1 MGKLTNK
8 IRRSIA
14 TKLSLGIVLMAI
26 PVFVICVGL
35 LFVLSLYNLKK
46 ETDGRAASTL
56 KAMELR
62 KASFMSTVETA
73 TNSSDWLVKECM
85 QPDLLLELTRRVVML
100 NANVD
105 GCSITL
111 EPDVLPQ
118 AGRYFSAYSVRK
130 GDSVVTVREGS
141 YDYYEKIWY
150 STPKKMGRACW
161 VGPYDD
167 DNEGTLSA
175 GEHITSYCKPLYD
188 DNGKLLGV
196 IATDLSAKR
205 LAETVDEERAYA
217 ESKVNISR
225 YYRLAGLIIVLI
237 LLGLL
242 LILFFTRQIV
252 GFAIR
257 PVRNLLVQTQR
268 MAEGDYSQ
276 QIAYSKK
283 GNVVSRLQNS
293 FARMQS
299 SLNQHI
305 SEIQQV
311 NEEMAKRNDEL
322 AHARKL
328 VEKAIHQKTA
338 FVQDISH
345 QIRTPLNIVMGFSQ
359 VLRDCGDE
367 MPPEE
372 VKQLTGLMNRN
383 VKLLHRMVQML
394 LDSSDVGL
402 SEEMKSLKEEHILVN
417 KMARDCI
424 SNVYAQ
430 FPDSSI
436 AFATSISDQF
446 SLHTNKL
453 YLVLSLCELLYNA
466 AKFSDGKHIILRVAK
481 IGKMLRF
488 VVEDKGPGID
498 KAYMNQMFVPFTKV
512 NNLSEGLGLGLPL
525 TKRHAENLGGDMI
538 IDTSYIEGCRIILE
552 LPI

>member
-73 TNSSDWLVKECM
+73 TNSSDWLIKECM

-167 DNEGTLSA
+167 YNEGTLSA

-196 IATDLSAKR
+196 IATDLSAQR
-205 LAETVDEERAYA
+205 LAETVDEEKAYA

-252 GFAIR
+252 GYAIR
-257 PVRNLLVQTQR
+257 PVRELLVQTQR

-322 AHARKL
+322 AHAKKL

-402 SEEMKSLKEEHILVN
+402 SEEMKSQKEEHILVN

-453 YLVLSLCELLYNA
+453 YLVRTLRELLYNA
-466 AKFSDGKHIILRVAK
+466 AKYSDGKHIILRVAK

-525 TKRHAENLGGDMI
+525 TKRHAKNLGGDLI

>member
-46 ETDGRAASTL
+46 EADGRAASTL
-56 KAMELR
+56 KTMELR

-73 TNSSDWLVKECM
+73 TNSSDWLIKECM

-141 YDYYEKIWY
+141 YDYYEKIRY
-150 STPKKMGRACW
+150 STPKKMGQACW

-167 DNEGTLSA
+167 YNEGTLSA

-196 IATDLSAKR
+196 IATDLSAQR
-205 LAETVDEERAYA
+205 LAETVDEEKAYA

-311 NEEMAKRNDEL
+311 NEETAKRNDEL

-402 SEEMKSLKEEHILVN
+402 SEEMKSLKEEHVLVN
-417 KMARDCI
+417 KTARDCI

-453 YLVLSLCELLYNA
+453 YLVRCLRELLYNA

-525 TKRHAENLGGDMI
+525 TKRHAENLGGDLK
-538 IDTSYIEGCRIILE
+538 IDTSYIEGCRIILD

>member
-46 ETDGRAASTL
+46 ETDERAASTL
-56 KAMELR
+56 KTMELR

-100 NANVD
+100 NANV
-105 GCSITL
+105 GVCSITL

-167 DNEGTLSA
+167 YNEGTLSA

-257 PVRNLLVQTQR
+257 PVRELLVQTQR

-311 NEEMAKRNDEL
+311 NEETAKRNDEL

-383 VKLLHRMVQML
+383 VKLLNRMVLML

-453 YLVLSLCELLYNA
+453 YLVRSLLELLYNA
-466 AKFSDGKHIILRVAK
+466 AKYSDGKHIILRVAK

-525 TKRHAENLGGDMI
+525 TKRHAENLGGDLK
-538 IDTSYIEGCRIILE
+538 IDTSYIEGCRIILD

>member
-62 KASFMSTVETA
+62 KASFMGTVETA
-73 TNSSDWLVKECM
+73 TNSSDWLIKECM

-167 DNEGTLSA
+167 YNEGTLSA

-196 IATDLSAKR
+196 IATDLSAQR
-205 LAETVDEERAYA
+205 LAETVDEEKAYA

-237 LLGLL
+237 LFGLL

-311 NEEMAKRNDEL
+311 NEETAKRNDEL

-453 YLVLSLCELLYNA
+453 YLVRTLRELLYNA
-466 AKFSDGKHIILRVAK
+466 AKYSDGKHIILRVAK

-525 TKRHAENLGGDMI
+525 TKRHAKNLGGDLI

>member
-35 LFVLSLYNLKK
+35 LFVQSLYNLKK

-56 KAMELR
+56 KTMELR

-73 TNSSDWLVKECM
+73 TNSSDWLIKECM

-167 DNEGTLSA
+167 YNEGTLSA

-196 IATDLSAKR
+196 IATDLSSKR
-205 LAETVDEERAYA
+205 LAETVDEEKAYA

-257 PVRNLLVQTQR
+257 PVRELLVQTQR

-322 AHARKL
+322 AHAKKL

-372 VKQLTGLMNRN
+372 VKQLTALMNRN
-383 VKLLHRMVQML
+383 VKLLNRMVLML

-402 SEEMKSLKEEHILVN
+402 SEEMKSQKEEHILVN
-417 KMARDCI
+417 KTARDCI

-453 YLVLSLCELLYNA
+453 YLVRSLRELLYNA
-466 AKFSDGKHIILRVAK
+466 AKYSDGKHIILRVAK

-525 TKRHAENLGGDMI
+525 TKRHAENLGGDLI

>member
-35 LFVLSLYNLKK
+35 LFVQSLYNLKK
-46 ETDGRAASTL
+46 EADGRAASTL
-56 KAMELR
+56 KTMELR
-62 KASFMSTVETA
+62 KAAFMSTVETA
-73 TNSSDWLVKECM
+73 TNSSDWLIKECM

-141 YDYYEKIWY
+141 YDYYAKIWY

-167 DNEGTLSA
+167 YNEGTLSVD
-175 GEHITSYCKPLYD
+175 EHITSYCKPLYD

-205 LAETVDEERAYA
+205 LAETVDEEKAYA

-237 LLGLL
+237 LFGLL

-305 SEIQQV
+305 SEIQQM

-322 AHARKL
+322 AHAKKL

-402 SEEMKSLKEEHILVN
+402 SEEMKSQKEEHILVN
-417 KMARDCI
+417 KTARDCI

-453 YLVLSLCELLYNA
+453 YLVRSLRELLYNA
-466 AKFSDGKHIILRVAK
+466 AKYSDGKHIILRVAK

>member
-46 ETDGRAASTL
+46 ETDERAASTL
-56 KAMELR
+56 KTMELR

-150 STPKKMGRACW
+150 STPQKMGRACW

-167 DNEGTLSA
+167 YNEGTLSA

-257 PVRNLLVQTQR
+257 PVRELLVQTQR

-311 NEEMAKRNDEL
+311 NEETAKRNDEL

-383 VKLLHRMVQML
+383 VKLLNRMVLML

-453 YLVLSLCELLYNA
+453 YLVRSLLELLYNA
-466 AKFSDGKHIILRVAK
+466 AKYSDGKHIILRVAK

-525 TKRHAENLGGDMI
+525 TKRHAENLGGDLI
-538 IDTSYIEGCRIILE
+538 IDTSYIEGCRIILD

>member
-73 TNSSDWLVKECM
+73 TNSSDWLIKEFM

-257 PVRNLLVQTQR
+257 PVRELLVQTQR

-322 AHARKL
+322 AHAKKL

-383 VKLLHRMVQML
+383 VKLLNRMVLML

-402 SEEMKSLKEEHILVN
+402 SEEMKSLKEEHVLVN
-417 KMARDCI
+417 KTARDCI

-453 YLVLSLCELLYNA
+453 YLVRSLRELLYNA
-466 AKFSDGKHIILRVAK
+466 AKYSDGKHIILRVAK

-525 TKRHAENLGGDMI
+525 TKRHAENLGGDLI

>member
-35 LFVLSLYNLKK
+35 LFVQSLYNLKK
-46 ETDGRAASTL
+46 ETDERAASTL
-56 KAMELR
+56 KTMELR

-73 TNSSDWLVKECM
+73 TNSSDWLIKECM

-167 DNEGTLSA
+167 YNEGTLSA

-257 PVRNLLVQTQR
+257 PVRELLVQTQR

-311 NEEMAKRNDEL
+311 NEETAKRNDEL

-383 VKLLHRMVQML
+383 VKLLNRMVLML

-453 YLVLSLCELLYNA
+453 YLVRTLRELLYNA
-466 AKFSDGKHIILRVAK
+466 AKYSDGKHIILRVAK

-525 TKRHAENLGGDMI
+525 TKRHAENLGGDLI
-538 IDTSYIEGCRIILE
+538 IDTSYIEGCRIILD

>member
-73 TNSSDWLVKECM
+73 TNSSDWLIKEFM

-118 AGRYFSAYSVRK
+118 AGRYFSVYSVRK

-150 STPKKMGRACW
+150 STPKKKGQACW
-161 VGPYDD
+161 VGPYNDY
-167 DNEGTLSA
+167 NEGTLSA

-196 IATDLSAKR
+196 IATDLSAQR
-205 LAETVDEERAYA
+205 LAETVDEEKAYA

-252 GFAIR
+252 GYAIR
-257 PVRNLLVQTQR
+257 PVRELLVQTQR

-276 QIAYSKK
+276 QIAYSTK

-311 NEEMAKRNDEL
+311 NEETAKRNDEL
-322 AHARKL
+322 AQARKL

-402 SEEMKSLKEEHILVN
+402 SEEMKSQKEEHILVN

-436 AFATSISDQF
+436 AFATSISDLF

-453 YLVLSLCELLYNA
+453 YLVRCLRELLYNA
-466 AKFSDGKHIILRVAK
+466 AKYSDGKHIILRVAK

>member
-56 KAMELR
+56 KTMELR

-73 TNSSDWLVKECM
+73 TNSSDWLIKECM

-167 DNEGTLSA
+167 YNEGTLSA

-196 IATDLSAKR
+196 IATDLSAQR

-217 ESKVNISR
+217 ESKVNLSR
-225 YYRLAGLIIVLI
+225 YYRQAGLIIVLI

-257 PVRNLLVQTQR
+257 PVRELLVQTQR

-311 NEEMAKRNDEL
+311 NEETAKRNDEL
-322 AHARKL
+322 AHAKKL

-383 VKLLHRMVQML
+383 VKLLHRMVLML

-430 FPDSSI
+430 YPDSSI

-446 SLHTNKL
+446 SLHTSKL
-453 YLVLSLCELLYNA
+453 YLVRSLLELLYNA
-466 AKFSDGKHIILRVAK
+466 AKYSDGKHIILRVAK

-488 VVEDKGPGID
+488 VVEDKGPGIN

-525 TKRHAENLGGDMI
+525 TKRHAKNLGGDLI

>member
-35 LFVLSLYNLKK
+35 LFVQSLYNLKK

-167 DNEGTLSA
+167 YNEGTLSA

-196 IATDLSAKR
+196 IATDLSAQR
-205 LAETVDEERAYA
+205 LAETVDEEKAYA

-311 NEEMAKRNDEL
+311 NEETAKRNDEL

-453 YLVLSLCELLYNA
+453 YLVRTLRELLYNA
-466 AKFSDGKHIILRVAK
+466 AKYSDGKHIILRVAK

-525 TKRHAENLGGDMI
+525 TKRHAKNLGGDLI

>member
-73 TNSSDWLVKECM
+73 TNSSDWLIKECM

-167 DNEGTLSA
+167 YNKGTLSA
-175 GEHITSYCKPLYD
+175 DEHITSYCKPLYD

-205 LAETVDEERAYA
+205 LAETVDEEKAYA

-252 GFAIR
+252 GYAIR
-257 PVRNLLVQTQR
+257 PVRELLVQTQR

-276 QIAYSKK
+276 QIAYSTK

-311 NEEMAKRNDEL
+311 NEETAKRNDEL

-453 YLVLSLCELLYNA
+453 YLVRTLRELLYNA
-466 AKFSDGKHIILRVAK
+466 AKYSDGKHIILRVAK

-525 TKRHAENLGGDMI
+525 TKRHAKNLGGDLI

>member
-35 LFVLSLYNLKK
+35 LFVQSLYNLKK
-46 ETDGRAASTL
+46 EADGRAASTL
-56 KAMELR
+56 KTMELR

-73 TNSSDWLVKECM
+73 TNSSDWLIKEFM

-167 DNEGTLSA
+167 YNEGTLSA

-196 IATDLSAKR
+196 IATDLSAQR

-217 ESKVNISR
+217 ESKVNLSR
-225 YYRLAGLIIVLI
+225 YYRQAGLIIVLI

-257 PVRNLLVQTQR
+257 PVRELLVQTQR

-276 QIAYSKK
+276 QIAYSTK

-311 NEEMAKRNDEL
+311 NEETAKRNDEL
-322 AHARKL
+322 AHAKKL

-383 VKLLHRMVQML
+383 VKLLHRMVLML

-430 FPDSSI
+430 YPDSSI

-446 SLHTNKL
+446 SLHTSKL
-453 YLVLSLCELLYNA
+453 YLVRSLLELLYNA
-466 AKFSDGKHIILRVAK
+466 AKYSDGKHIILRVAK

-488 VVEDKGPGID
+488 VVEDKGPGIN

-525 TKRHAENLGGDMI
+525 TKRHAENLGGDLI

>member
-35 LFVLSLYNLKK
+35 FFVQSLYNLKK

-56 KAMELR
+56 KTMELR

-73 TNSSDWLVKECM
+73 TNSSDWLIKEFM

-167 DNEGTLSA
+167 YNEGTLSA

-196 IATDLSAKR
+196 IATDLSAQR
-205 LAETVDEERAYA
+205 LTETVDEERAYA

-257 PVRNLLVQTQR
+257 PVRELLVQTQR
-268 MAEGDYSQ
+268 MAEGDYCQ

-311 NEEMAKRNDEL
+311 NEETAKRNDEL
-322 AHARKL
+322 AHAKKL

-383 VKLLHRMVQML
+383 VKLLNRMVMML

-453 YLVLSLCELLYNA
+453 YLVRSLLELLYNA
-466 AKFSDGKHIILRVAK
+466 AKYSDGKHIILRVAK

-512 NNLSEGLGLGLPL
+512 NNLSEGLGLGLSL
-525 TKRHAENLGGDMI
+525 TKRNAENLGGDLI
-538 IDTSYIEGCRIILE
+538 IDTSYIEGCRIILD

>member
-35 LFVLSLYNLKK
+35 LFVQSLYNLKR
-46 ETDGRAASTL
+46 ETDERAASTL
-56 KAMELR
+56 KTMELR

-73 TNSSDWLVKECM
+73 TNSSDWLIKEFM

-167 DNEGTLSA
+167 YNEGTLSA

-196 IATDLSAKR
+196 IATDLSAQR

-217 ESKVNISR
+217 ESKVNLSR
-225 YYRLAGLIIVLI
+225 YYRQAGLIIVLI

-257 PVRNLLVQTQR
+257 PVRELLVQTQR

-311 NEEMAKRNDEL
+311 NEETAKRNDEL
-322 AHARKL
+322 AHAKKL

-383 VKLLHRMVQML
+383 VKLLHRMVLML

-430 FPDSSI
+430 YPDSSI

-446 SLHTNKL
+446 SLHTSKL
-453 YLVLSLCELLYNA
+453 YLVRSLLELLYNA
-466 AKFSDGKHIILRVAK
+466 AKYSDGKHIILRVAK

-488 VVEDKGPGID
+488 VVEDKGPGIN

-525 TKRHAENLGGDMI
+525 VKRHAENLGGDLI

>member
-1 MGKLTNK
+1 MVKLTNK

-35 LFVLSLYNLKK
+35 LFVQSLYNLKR
-46 ETDGRAASTL
+46 ETDERAASTL
-56 KAMELR
+56 KTMELR

-73 TNSSDWLVKECM
+73 TNSSDWLIKECM

-167 DNEGTLSA
+167 YNEGTLSA

-196 IATDLSAKR
+196 IATDLSAQR

-217 ESKVNISR
+217 ESKVNLSR
-225 YYRLAGLIIVLI
+225 YYRQAGLIIVLI

-257 PVRNLLVQTQR
+257 PVRELLVQTQR

-311 NEEMAKRNDEL
+311 NEETAKRNDEL
-322 AHARKL
+322 AHAKKL

-383 VKLLHRMVQML
+383 VKLLHRMVLML

-430 FPDSSI
+430 YPDSSI

-446 SLHTNKL
+446 SLHTSKL
-453 YLVLSLCELLYNA
+453 YLVRSLLELLYNA
-466 AKFSDGKHIILRVAK
+466 AKYSDGKHIILRVAK

-488 VVEDKGPGID
+488 VVEDKGPGIN

-525 TKRHAENLGGDMI
+525 TKRHAENLGGDLI

>member
-35 LFVLSLYNLKK
+35 LFVESLYNLKK
-46 ETDGRAASTL
+46 EADGRAASTL
-56 KAMELR
+56 KTMELR

-100 NANVD
+100 NANVS

-141 YDYYEKIWY
+141 YDYYAKIWY

-167 DNEGTLSA
+167 YNEGTLSA
-175 GEHITSYCKPLYD
+175 SEHVTSYCKPLYD

-196 IATDLSAKR
+196 IATDLSAQR
-205 LAETVDEERAYA
+205 LAETVDEEKAYA
-217 ESKVNISR
+217 ESKVNIGK

-252 GFAIR
+252 GYAIR

-276 QIAYSKK
+276 QTAYSKK

-367 MPPEE
+367 LPHEE
-372 VKQLTGLMNRN
+372 VKQLTALMNRN

-453 YLVLSLCELLYNA
+453 YLVRTLRELLYNA
-466 AKFSDGKHIILRVAK
+466 AKYSDGKHIILRVAK

-525 TKRHAENLGGDMI
+525 TKRHAENLGGDLI
-538 IDTSYIEGCRIILE
+538 IDTSYIEGCRIILD

>member
-35 LFVLSLYNLKK
+35 LFVQSLYNLKK
-46 ETDGRAASTL
+46 ETDERAASTL

-73 TNSSDWLVKECM
+73 TNSSDWLIKECM

-167 DNEGTLSA
+167 YNEGTLSA

-196 IATDLSAKR
+196 IATDLSAQR
-205 LAETVDEERAYA
+205 LAETVDEEKAYA

-311 NEEMAKRNDEL
+311 NEETAKRNDEL

-402 SEEMKSLKEEHILVN
+402 SEEMKSQKEEHILVN

-453 YLVLSLCELLYNA
+453 YLVRSLRELLYNA
-466 AKFSDGKHIILRVAK
+466 AKYSDGKHIILRVAK

>member
-35 LFVLSLYNLKK
+35 LFVQSLYNLKK
-46 ETDGRAASTL
+46 EADGRAASTL
-56 KAMELR
+56 KTMELR

-73 TNSSDWLVKECM
+73 TNSSDWLIKEFM

-167 DNEGTLSA
+167 YNEGTLSA

-205 LAETVDEERAYA
+205 LAETVDEEKAYA

-237 LLGLL
+237 LFGLL

-311 NEEMAKRNDEL
+311 NEETAKRNDEL

-446 SLHTNKL
+446 SLHTSKL
-453 YLVLSLCELLYNA
+453 YLVRSLRELLYNA
-466 AKFSDGKHIILRVAK
+466 AKYSDGKHIILRVAK

-525 TKRHAENLGGDMI
+525 TKRHAENLGGDLI

>member
-46 ETDGRAASTL
+46 EADGRAASTL
-56 KAMELR
+56 KTMELR

-73 TNSSDWLVKECM
+73 TNSSDWLIKECM

-167 DNEGTLSA
+167 YNEGTLSA
-175 GEHITSYCKPLYD
+175 GEHITSYCKPFYD

-196 IATDLSAKR
+196 IATDLSAQR
-205 LAETVDEERAYA
+205 LAETVDEEKAYA

-311 NEEMAKRNDEL
+311 NEETAKRNEEL
-322 AHARKL
+322 VHAKKL

-367 MPPEE
+367 LPHEE
-372 VKQLTGLMNRN
+372 VKQLTALMNRN

-402 SEEMKSLKEEHILVN
+402 SEEMKSQKEEHILVN

-424 SNVYAQ
+424 SNAYAQ

-453 YLVLSLCELLYNA
+453 YLVRTLRELLYNA
-466 AKFSDGKHIILRVAK
+466 AKYSDGKHIILRVAK

-525 TKRHAENLGGDMI
+525 TKRHAKNLGGDLI

>member
-35 LFVLSLYNLKK
+35 LFVQSLYNLKK
-46 ETDGRAASTL
+46 EADGRAASTL
-56 KAMELR
+56 KTMELR

-73 TNSSDWLVKECM
+73 TNSSDWLIKEFM

-167 DNEGTLSA
+167 YNEGTLSA

-196 IATDLSAKR
+196 IATDLSAQR
-205 LAETVDEERAYA
+205 LAETVDEEKAYA

-237 LLGLL
+237 LFGLL

-257 PVRNLLVQTQR
+257 PVRELLVQTQR

-311 NEEMAKRNDEL
+311 NEETAKRNDEL

-453 YLVLSLCELLYNA
+453 YLVRSLRELLYNA
-466 AKFSDGKHIILRVAK
+466 AKYSDGKHIILRVAK

-525 TKRHAENLGGDMI
+525 TKRHAKNLGGDLI

>member
-35 LFVLSLYNLKK
+35 LFVESLYNLKK
-46 ETDGRAASTL
+46 EADERAASTL
-56 KAMELR
+56 KTMELR

-167 DNEGTLSA
+167 YNEGTLSA

-311 NEEMAKRNDEL
+311 NEETAKRNDEL

-383 VKLLHRMVQML
+383 VKLLNRMVLML

-453 YLVLSLCELLYNA
+453 YLVRSLRELLYNA
-466 AKFSDGKHIILRVAK
+466 AKYSDGKHIILRVAK

-525 TKRHAENLGGDMI
+525 TKRHAENLGGDLI

>member
-56 KAMELR
+56 KTMELR

-73 TNSSDWLVKECM
+73 TNSSDWLIKEFM

-150 STPKKMGRACW
+150 STPKKKGQACW
-161 VGPYDD
+161 VGPYNDY
-167 DNEGTLSA
+167 NEGTLSA

-252 GFAIR
+252 GYAIR
-257 PVRNLLVQTQR
+257 PVRELLVQTQR

-276 QIAYSKK
+276 QIAYSTK

-311 NEEMAKRNDEL
+311 NEETAKRNDEL
-322 AHARKL
+322 AQARKL

-367 MPPEE
+367 LPHEE
-372 VKQLTGLMNRN
+372 VKQLTALMNRN
-383 VKLLHRMVQML
+383 VKLLNRMVLML

-402 SEEMKSLKEEHILVN
+402 SEEMKSLKEEHVLVN
-417 KMARDCI
+417 KTARDCI

-453 YLVLSLCELLYNA
+453 YLVRCLRELLYNA
-466 AKFSDGKHIILRVAK
+466 AKYSDGKHIILRVAK

>member
-1 MGKLTNK
+1 MGKLTNR

-46 ETDGRAASTL
+46 ETDERAASTL
-56 KAMELR
+56 KTMELR

-167 DNEGTLSA
+167 YNEGTLSA

-217 ESKVNISR
+217 ESKVNINR

-257 PVRNLLVQTQR
+257 PVRELLVQTQR

-322 AHARKL
+322 AHAKKL
-328 VEKAIHQKTA
+328 VEKAINQKTA

-359 VLRDCGDE
+359 VLRDCGGE

-383 VKLLHRMVQML
+383 VKLLNRMVMML

-453 YLVLSLCELLYNA
+453 YLVRSLRELLYNA
-466 AKFSDGKHIILRVAK
+466 AKYSDGKHIILRVAK

-525 TKRHAENLGGDMI
+525 TKRHAKNLGGDLI
-538 IDTSYIEGCRIILE
+538 IDTSYIEGCRIILD

>member
-1 MGKLTNK
+1 
-8 IRRSIA
+8 
-14 TKLSLGIVLMAI
+14 
-26 PVFVICVGL
+26 
-35 LFVLSLYNLKK
+35 
-46 ETDGRAASTL
+46 
-56 KAMELR
+56 
-62 KASFMSTVETA
+62 
-73 TNSSDWLVKECM
+73 M

-167 DNEGTLSA
+167 YNEGTLSA

-196 IATDLSAKR
+196 IATDLSAQR

-217 ESKVNISR
+217 ESKVNLSR
-225 YYRLAGLIIVLI
+225 YYRQAGLIIVLI

-252 GFAIR
+252 GYAIR
-257 PVRNLLVQTQR
+257 PVRELLVQTQR

-311 NEEMAKRNDEL
+311 NEETAKRNDEL
-322 AHARKL
+322 AHAKKL

-402 SEEMKSLKEEHILVN
+402 SEEMKSQKEEHILVN

-430 FPDSSI
+430 YPDSSI

-446 SLHTNKL
+446 SLHTSKL
-453 YLVLSLCELLYNA
+453 YLVRSLLELLYNA
-466 AKFSDGKHIILRVAK
+466 AKYSDGKHIILRVAK

-488 VVEDKGPGID
+488 VVEDKGPGIN

-525 TKRHAENLGGDMI
+525 TKRHAKNLGGDLI

>member
-1 MGKLTNK
+1 MGKLTNR

-46 ETDGRAASTL
+46 ETDERAASTL
-56 KAMELR
+56 KTMELR

-167 DNEGTLSA
+167 YNEGTLSA

-257 PVRNLLVQTQR
+257 PVRELLVQTQR

-311 NEEMAKRNDEL
+311 NEETAKRNDEL

-383 VKLLHRMVQML
+383 VKLLNRMVLML

-453 YLVLSLCELLYNA
+453 YLVRSLLELLYNA
-466 AKFSDGKHIILRVAK
+466 AKYSDGKHIILRVAK

-525 TKRHAENLGGDMI
+525 TKRHAENLGGDLI

>member
-35 LFVLSLYNLKK
+35 LFVQSLYNLKK
-46 ETDGRAASTL
+46 ETDERAASTL
-56 KAMELR
+56 KTMELR

-73 TNSSDWLVKECM
+73 TNSSDWLIKEFM

-167 DNEGTLSA
+167 YNEGTLSA

-276 QIAYSKK
+276 QIAYSTK

-322 AHARKL
+322 AHAKKL

-453 YLVLSLCELLYNA
+453 YLVRTLRELLYNA
-466 AKFSDGKHIILRVAK
+466 AKYSDGKHIILRVAK

-525 TKRHAENLGGDMI
+525 TKRHAKNLGGDLI

>member
-56 KAMELR
+56 KTMELR

-73 TNSSDWLVKECM
+73 TNSSDWLIKEFM

-150 STPKKMGRACW
+150 STPKKKGQACW
-161 VGPYDD
+161 VGPYNDY
-167 DNEGTLSA
+167 NEGTLSA

-252 GFAIR
+252 GYAIR
-257 PVRNLLVQTQR
+257 PVRELLVQTQR

-276 QIAYSKK
+276 QIAYSTK

-322 AHARKL
+322 AQARKL

-383 VKLLHRMVQML
+383 VKLLHRMVLML

-402 SEEMKSLKEEHILVN
+402 SEEMKSQKEEHILVN
-417 KMARDCI
+417 KTARDCI

-453 YLVLSLCELLYNA
+453 YLVRCLRELLYNA

>member
-73 TNSSDWLVKECM
+73 TNSSDWLIKECM

-205 LAETVDEERAYA
+205 LAETVDEEKAYA

-252 GFAIR
+252 GYAIR
-257 PVRNLLVQTQR
+257 PVRELLVQTQR

-322 AHARKL
+322 AHAKKL

-383 VKLLHRMVQML
+383 VKLLNRMVLML

-402 SEEMKSLKEEHILVN
+402 SEEMKSLKEEHVLVN
-417 KMARDCI
+417 KTARDCI

-453 YLVLSLCELLYNA
+453 YLVRCLRELLYNA

-525 TKRHAENLGGDMI
+525 TKRHAENLGGDLI

>member
-46 ETDGRAASTL
+46 EADGRAASTL

-73 TNSSDWLVKECM
+73 TNSSDWLIKECM

-141 YDYYEKIWY
+141 YDYYEKIRY
-150 STPKKMGRACW
+150 STPKKMGQACW

-167 DNEGTLSA
+167 YNEGTLSA

-257 PVRNLLVQTQR
+257 PVRELLVQTQR

-276 QIAYSKK
+276 QIAYSTK

-293 FARMQS
+293 
-299 SLNQHI
+299 
-305 SEIQQV
+305 
-311 NEEMAKRNDEL
+311 
-322 AHARKL
+322 
-328 VEKAIHQKTA
+328 
-338 FVQDISH
+338 
-345 QIRTPLNIVMGFSQ
+345 
-359 VLRDCGDE
+359 
-367 MPPEE
+367 
-372 VKQLTGLMNRN
+372 
-383 VKLLHRMVQML
+383 
-394 LDSSDVGL
+394 
-402 SEEMKSLKEEHILVN
+402 
-417 KMARDCI
+417 
-424 SNVYAQ
+424 
-430 FPDSSI
+430 
-436 AFATSISDQF
+436 
-446 SLHTNKL
+446 
-453 YLVLSLCELLYNA
+453 
-466 AKFSDGKHIILRVAK
+466 
-481 IGKMLRF
+481 
-488 VVEDKGPGID
+488 
-498 KAYMNQMFVPFTKV
+498 
-512 NNLSEGLGLGLPL
+512 
-525 TKRHAENLGGDMI
+525 
-538 IDTSYIEGCRIILE
+538 
-552 LPI
+552 

>member
-56 KAMELR
+56 KTMELR

-73 TNSSDWLVKECM
+73 TNSSDWLIKEFM

-150 STPKKMGRACW
+150 STPKKKGQACW
-161 VGPYDD
+161 VGPYNDY
-167 DNEGTLSA
+167 NEGTLSA

-196 IATDLSAKR
+196 IATDLSAQR
-205 LAETVDEERAYA
+205 LAETVDEEKAYA

-225 YYRLAGLIIVLI
+225 YYRLAGLIMVLI

-252 GFAIR
+252 GYAIR
-257 PVRNLLVQTQR
+257 PVRELLVQTQR

-311 NEEMAKRNDEL
+311 NEETAKRNDEL
-322 AHARKL
+322 AQARKL

-383 VKLLHRMVQML
+383 VKLLNRMVLML

-402 SEEMKSLKEEHILVN
+402 SEEMKSLKEEHVLVN
-417 KMARDCI
+417 KTARDCI

-453 YLVLSLCELLYNA
+453 YLVRCLRELLYNA
-466 AKFSDGKHIILRVAK
+466 AKYSDGKHIILRVAK